1 MMMKQERFIVADPT
15 KNDSAKIYLRCLNDK
30 LALVN
35 CSDIDFDSHKASILC
50 FRNVLC

>member
-1 MMMKQERFIVADPT
+1 MMMKQERFIVVDPT
-15 KNDSAKIYLRCLNDK
+15 KNDRAKIFLRCLYK

-35 CSDIDFDSHKASILC
+35 CSDIDFDFHKANILC